1 MKNKIVVSDTNI
13 FLDLISID
21 LLDRFFELPFKVY
34 TTDFIINEITIPEQ
48 KEKIDFHTDC
58 KDIEVVS
65 FNPNDFMEISDLQV
79 NSQTNVSIRDCSVW
93 YYAKKT
99 DSLMLTGDAKLRRV
113 AENDNVKVSGILF
126 IFDNFV
132 EFNVIS
138 VINAAKKLEQLQE
151 INPRLPKGE
160 CEKRIKL
167 WKGENSV

>member
-65 FNPNDFMEISDLQV
+65 FNPNDTPVQLTRQIVKKPQFVFVWQSFWRGFFV
-79 NSQTNVSIRDCSVW
+79 N
-93 YYAKKT
+93 
-99 DSLMLTGDAKLRRV
+99 
-113 AENDNVKVSGILF
+113 
-126 IFDNFV
+126 
-132 EFNVIS
+132 
-138 VINAAKKLEQLQE
+138 
-151 INPRLPKGE
+151 P
-160 CEKRIKL
+160 
-167 WKGENSV
+167 